1 MRQCVGACTR
11 LCTRALCI
19 CARVRLCAL
28 GSGCECGLV
37 NADPFAGGHPQAAA
51 PSMEEELGAPP
62 EDLDFYI
69 SYRETDT
76 NGYSD
81 KASVGKK
88 CPVARVYA
96 PRTCEG
102 S

>member
-1 MRQCVGACTR
+1 
-11 LCTRALCI
+11 
-19 CARVRLCAL
+19 
-28 GSGCECGLV
+28 
-37 NADPFAGGHPQAAA
+37 
-51 PSMEEELGAPP
+51 MEEELGAPP